1 MHAQKVGN
9 VIINIYMLVVLGFEL
24 NNWSLYWWC
33 ILPFLATPPSERV
46 KELLDAGDD
55 EDEEHASHD
64 IFCEMEELRAVGDDG
79 DVEWKETARWV
90 HK

>member
-1 MHAQKVGN
+1 M
-9 VIINIYMLVVLGFEL
+9 
-24 NNWSLYWWC
+24 
-33 ILPFLATPPSERV
+33 

-90 HK
+90 SRGRRGGRGEEREEGRS